1 MKKLDFISGA
11 PKTFIFQQDSN
22 KTNLG
27 GILTILFIL
36 AMLIIMYSYIYEY
49 FANDKYNVS
58 YYYNE
63 VYYEDEKLD
72 EIYSNEDLFPKL
84 DYLFI
89 LASLTQEQ
97 EGILNDLIVLDSNRE
112 EIPLIQVRNTRVSD
126 LDFNLFYKCKN
137 ESYCG
142 TEDGNN
148 NPNLFLLM
156 FKYYGYFC
164 DHQNPESPI
173 RREINYK
180 VFPFTIDDRIYIH
193 LFNWKIIKYE
203 EESSFSGMF
212 RRTKKNYGGMLF
224 ETEKYSI
231 PSEGFPLYEKMNNET
246 GKMEYYRY
254 IAGFNFWRSNFG
266 YYDNYSRE
274 RISIFD
280 AIANICALVSTL
292 YGVVTFIFCG
302 FYSNSFDNYKIIEK
316 IISRGAYINTKNIKD
331 IKEDI
336 PKERIKEQIE
346 LKDQIENDVKDNLID
361 VKEDNDD
368 KKMLDDDKEKEA
380 DLDPL
385 FKIPKFHF
393 YDFLYNNVYFDCC
406 KPSTT
411 QGIISSCNDLITKYY
426 SIDAVIYNQLRLENL
441 FKDYKWNNPQLN
453 NIENNDILLQ
463 IKTLSGNLTG
473 S

>member
-27 GILTILFIL
+27 GILTVLFIL

-63 VYYEDEKLD
+63 VYYEDEDLD
-72 EIYSNEDLFPKL
+72 EIYNNEKL
-84 DYLFI
+84 YPELTY
-89 LASLTQEQ
+89 SLSLEYPIGQEQ
-97 EGILNDLIVLDSNRE
+97 KVDDLIIRDSNKE
-112 EIPLIQVRNTRVSD
+112 EVHFGEKRKARVSE
-126 LDFNLFYKCKN
+126 LSFQVFYKCKN
-137 ESYCG
+137 ETYCG
-142 TEDGNN
+142 SEDGNDKL
-148 NPNLFLLM
+148 NLFLLWLE
-156 FKYYGYFC
+156 YYGYFC
-164 DHQNPESPI
+164 DHQNKKSPI
-173 RREINYK
+173 KRDYNYK
-180 VFPFTIDDRIYIH
+180 IFPFTIEDRIDYY
-193 LFNWKIIKYE
+193 LFDWKIIKYE

-212 RRTKKNYGGMLF
+212 RRTKETYGGEF
-224 ETEKYSI
+224 TETEKYSI
-231 PSEGFPLYEKMNNET
+231 PSEGIDKFQKMNNET
-246 GKMEYYRY
+246 GKMEYYQLVAVFQFYR
-254 IAGFNFWRSNFG
+254 NNFG

-274 RISIFD
+274 RVSIFD

-316 IISRGAYINTKNIKD
+316 IISRGAYINTKDIKD

-346 LKDQIENDVKDNLID
+346 LKDQIESDVKDNLID
-361 VKEDNDD
+361 VKEDSDD

-453 NIENNDILLQ
+453 NIENNDILKQ

>member
-27 GILTILFIL
+27 GILTVLFIL

-63 VYYEDEKLD
+63 VFYKDEDLD
-72 EIYSNEDLFPKL
+72 EIYNNEKLYPKL
-84 DYLFI
+84 NYSLF
-89 LASLTQEQ
+89 LVYPEGQE
-97 EGILNDLIVLDSNRE
+97 ENLNNLIVVDSDLE
-112 EIPLIQVRNTRVSD
+112 EIPLGERRNTRVSE
-126 LDFNLFYKCKN
+126 LFFRVYYKCKN
-137 ESYCG
+137 ETYCG

-148 NPNLFLLM
+148 KLNLFVLGL
-156 FKYYGYFC
+156 KYYGYFC
-164 DHQNPESPI
+164 DHQNKESPI
-173 RREINYK
+173 KRDDSYK
-180 VFPFTIDDRIYIH
+180 VFPFTIEDRIDYY
-193 LFNWKIIKYE
+193 LFDWKIIKYE

-212 RRTKKNYGGMLF
+212 RRTKETYGGEF
-224 ETEKYSI
+224 TETEKYSI
-231 PSEGFPLYEKMNNET
+231 PPEGIEKYEKMNNET
-246 GKMEYYRY
+246 GKMEYYKFMAQFLFYR
-254 IAGFNFWRSNFG
+254 NNFG

-274 RISIFD
+274 RVSIFD

-292 YGVVTFIFCG
+292 YGIVTFIFCG

-316 IISRGAYINTKNIKD
+316 IISRGAYTNTKDIKD

-346 LKDQIENDVKDNLID
+346 LKDQIESDVKDNLID
-361 VKEDNDD
+361 VKEDSDD